1 MVPEVPIGAP
11 LPLEYTSRGAI
22 FALTIRPAVA
32 AELLSQGAR
41 AYPHETGGV
50 LVGHYDDSHHEAIVE
65 MLAPKPSDSRAG
77 RSAFVRGTKKLK
89 GFLSSLWR
97 STTPRLHYIGEWHTH
112 PDGVPEPSGTD
123 RDSMWAI
130 ATDGRA
136 MCPEP
141 VLVILGGNFRDCI
154 LVGAF
159 VFPRGRT
166 ETRLVS
172 KQS

>member
-1 MVPEVPIGAP
+1 MVPDVPIGAA
-11 LPLEYTSRGAI
+11 LPLEYGSEEAI
-22 FALTIRPAVA
+22 FVLKIRPEVA
-32 AELLSQGAR
+32 AELLNQAAG

-65 MLAPKPSDSRAG
+65 MLAPKPSDSTER

-89 GFLSSLWR
+89 DFLSSLWR
-97 STTPRLHYIGEWHTH
+97 FTTPRLHYIGEWHTH
-112 PDGVPEPSGTD
+112 PDGVPEPSSTD

-130 ATDGRA
+130 ATDERE

-141 VLVILGGNFRDCI
+141 ILVILGGNFREHV

-159 VFPRGRT
+159 VFPLGRK

-172 KQS
+172 K

>member
-1 MVPEVPIGAP
+1 MVPDVPIGAA
-11 LPLEYTSRGAI
+11 LPLQDGSEEAI
-22 FALTIRPAVA
+22 FVLKIRPGVT
-32 AELLSQGAR
+32 AELLNQAA
-41 AYPHETGGV
+41 AYPPEPADSWWAITT
-50 LVGHYDDSHHEAIVE
+50 SHHEAIVE
-65 MLAPKPSDSRAG
+65 MLAPKPSDSTER

-89 GFLSSLWR
+89 DFLSSLWR

-130 ATDGRA
+130 ATDERE

-141 VLVILGGNFRDCI
+141 ILVILGGNFREHV

-159 VFPRGRT
+159 VFPLGRK

-172 KQS
+172 K